1 MGGPLPDGS
10 WTQWDQLGQ
19 RGHKGRHCDMG
30 IAVDKKCDVW
40 TILKC
45 EKEKRRRLDLKGRA
59 PARGGRSPWLCM
71 VGASMSRD
79 LSGGVSQEVVQTQ
92 DAPENSMRKVR
103 GRAGAGRLQVP
114 APHPPWPSPSS
125 SVTSLQFMAYVA
137 DSGSNHNS
145 TLASSGTRRE
155 APRPNKSKK
164 HPEDGR
170 RTGGQSGYQRDAGQ
184 SVRGQVCGREAWPL
198 RQRWW
203 VG

>member
-1 MGGPLPDGS
+1 MAPGTDRMDSGRAVAGPHVSGHCVGGPLPDGS

-19 RGHKGRHCDMG
+19 RGHKGGHCDME

-114 APHPPWPSPSS
+114 ALHP
-125 SVTSLQFMAYVA
+125 A
-137 DSGSNHNS
+137 
-145 TLASSGTRRE
+145 LALALIFS
-155 APRPNKSKK
+155 
-164 HPEDGR
+164 D
-170 RTGGQSGYQRDAGQ
+170 
-184 SVRGQVCGREAWPL
+184 
-198 RQRWW
+198 
-203 VG
+203 